1 MVALLRETRELVRT
15 FAVLFD
21 EVTSQ
26 WDPRIAESEGWCP
39 GGGYIASGIN
49 GTICSGGGFL
59 GGCLDTL
66 DGMVGYRWIEFGGRV
81 EGVRAVVFGIKI
93 RSVDVVEC
101 VFVGKI
107 KIRILFGSI

>member
-81 EGVRAVVFGIKI
+81 EGVCVVALGVKI
-93 RSVDVVEC
+93 RSITGVVY
-101 VFVGKI
+101 VFLQG
-107 KIRILFGSI
+107 R

>member
-1 MVALLRETRELVRT
+1 M
-15 FAVLFD
+15 FD
-21 EVTSQ
+21 
-26 WDPRIAESEGWCP
+26 DKGARRNPRIAESEGWCP
-39 GGGYIASGIN
+39 GGGYIAGGVGI
-49 GTICSGGGFL
+49 ICSGGVFL
-59 GGCLDTL
+59 GGCLDIL